1 MWQINEVLRFDEQLY
16 RILAVK
22 PGEIVWIRIDTNT
35 AQPERI
41 TELELISYLDEERLF
56 RHADPF
62 SSIDLEEPLVGSVA
76 FNRRERGLL
85 IIQPIIVDELCF
97 DPKIRAR
104 RVEQVRLSGI
114 ASIATIYKLLRRYW
128 QRGQK
133 PNSLLPDY
141 KNSGAPGKTRAASGQ
156 AKIGRTR
163 QFGDGEGMKVTP
175 DIERL
180 FRLTIEKYILSQD
193 GLKTTV
199 AYRRFSDLFE
209 QYYPQVVIANRPTIR
224 QFRYFYDREYKKPQR
239 LVARTSLGV
248 YKKDVRPLTSTATAN
263 VLGPGSRYEIDATIA
278 DIYLVADD
286 DRSKIIGRPTVYIV
300 IDVFSRMIAGFYI
313 GFNNPSYV
321 VAMQAVVNACIDK
334 TDICSQLGVE
344 INPGEWPCIG
354 LPDVILADRGEMMSH
369 QVDGLITGFNLRIE
383 SAPPRRG
390 DAKGIVESCF
400 RTLQAEFKPFAPGVV
415 AGNRVKK
422 HGERDY
428 RLDAVMPINDFSQ
441 IILRTI
447 LFRNNYHVLDKYDRD
462 ADLPADIPSIP
473 LELWNWGMQHR
484 VGGLRQVDPQQLQIA
499 LLPRRKVTVSPFG
512 VNMWGL
518 YYFGSD
524 ILREGWL
531 HRSIEINRPESLEAA
546 YDPGCA
552 DTIYLF
558 PQSGSRIFWVC
569 SLTDRSRQYRGM
581 TFWQVWEIQAK
592 EKHNKA
598 NAKLKEDEKRRELDA
613 FIKRKIND
621 ATKQSSSSSESD
633 QQRIQQI
640 KSNKK
645 NARDVERQSRVKPVI
660 VDSSKP
666 LADVVS
672 LNQVEDYSLP
682 NFVPGLFDDGEGDAE

>member
-114 ASIATIYKLLRRYW
+114 ASITTIYKLLRRYW

-224 QFRYFYDREYKKPQR
+224 QFRYFYDRE
-239 LVARTSLGV
+239 
-248 YKKDVRPLTSTATAN
+248 
-263 VLGPGSRYEIDATIA
+263 
-278 DIYLVADD
+278 
-286 DRSKIIGRPTVYIV
+286 
-300 IDVFSRMIAGFYI
+300 
-313 GFNNPSYV
+313 
-321 VAMQAVVNACIDK
+321 
-334 TDICSQLGVE
+334 
-344 INPGEWPCIG
+344 
-354 LPDVILADRGEMMSH
+354 
-369 QVDGLITGFNLRIE
+369 
-383 SAPPRRG
+383 
-390 DAKGIVESCF
+390 
-400 RTLQAEFKPFAPGVV
+400 TLQHSSQAP
-415 AGNRVKK
+415 A
-422 HGERDY
+422 H
-428 RLDAVMPINDFSQ
+428 
-441 IILRTI
+441 IIRRAAAI
-447 LFRNNYHVLDKYDRD
+447 VL
-462 ADLPADIPSIP
+462 
-473 LELWNWGMQHR
+473 
-484 VGGLRQVDPQQLQIA
+484 V
-499 LLPRRKVTVSPFG
+499 
-512 VNMWGL
+512 
-518 YYFGSD
+518 
-524 ILREGWL
+524 
-531 HRSIEINRPESLEAA
+531 
-546 YDPGCA
+546 
-552 DTIYLF
+552 
-558 PQSGSRIFWVC
+558 
-569 SLTDRSRQYRGM
+569 
-581 TFWQVWEIQAK
+581 
-592 EKHNKA
+592 
-598 NAKLKEDEKRRELDA
+598 
-613 FIKRKIND
+613 
-621 ATKQSSSSSESD
+621 
-633 QQRIQQI
+633 
-640 KSNKK
+640 
-645 NARDVERQSRVKPVI
+645 
-660 VDSSKP
+660 
-666 LADVVS
+666 
-672 LNQVEDYSLP
+672 
-682 NFVPGLFDDGEGDAE
+682 